1 MSDGAPSS
9 AAMSGMDIEPA
20 FFDLGYEIFRD
31 RDKMYATFLAA
42 DLTRTSTPSIAP
54 LRSKIDIISAQSLF
68 NLFKLEDQKTVAQH
82 LISLVKPVPGS
93 IVLERQAGGLEVG
106 EKGGLSQESLVFLH
120 NLQTFE
126 QF

>member
-9 AAMSGMDIEPA
+9 AMSGMDIEPA

-31 RDKMYATFLAA
+31 RDNMHATFLAA

-54 LRSKIDIISAQSLF
+54 LRFKIDIISAQSLF
-68 NLFKLEDQKTVAQH
+68 HLFKLEDQKTVAKH
-82 LISLVKPVPGS
+82 LVSLVKPVPGS
-93 IVLERQAGGLEVG
+93 IILERQAGGLEVG
-106 EKGGLSQESLVFLH
+106 EKGVLSQESLMFLH